1 MPSFFDT
8 IFGDLAI
15 IVGGGEGLSSIVSR
29 NFKQVI
35 AADPSRMISSGLS
48 KDLLHEGEIQ
58 YVTGN
63 NAQPG
68 MLNKK
73 CDCIILAF
81 ALSQT
86 DDPIKVIE
94 PWIGQLKDRGQ
105 IVIIEWVHTASAPE
119 YHLHVHAELLTKL
132 EESGRFTRI
141 GSRQLTRWLQ
151 SAGLHHVRQLREESS
166 KYFSKHDRA
175 MISADGVSE
184 LLKLG
189 EEKSELIEKL
199 RGGVTDLLPV
209 SIAHGTYK
217 EMIQSGE
224 LSIEQIDQDG
234 SEINSEKRP
243 VVPILKEKSTSEILS
258 TVLKE
263 FEKDSNKAA
272 KQLLESFGAKALSS
286 VHDSKLLADL
296 SGIDQLSAKHLTYV
310 LELGRRLYSEN
321 RSDVNEIHGPEDAYN
336 LLHPQMS
343 NLSREHFRGLYLN
356 VKGGV
361 IADEVISIGTL
372 TASLVHPR
380 EVYGPAIENHCHS
393 ILIAHNHPSGD
404 PNPSPEDIHITREL
418 AEAGRLLGI
427 ILTDHIIIGRDS
439 YVSMRERGHL

>member
-8 IFGDLAI
+8 IFGDTAI
-15 IVGGGEGLSSIVSR
+15 IVGGGEALSNIVSR
-29 NFKQVI
+29 NFRQVI
-35 AADPSRMISSGLS
+35 AADPSRMLSSGLS
-48 KDLLHEGEIQ
+48 KRLLREGEIQ

-63 NAQPG
+63 EAQPEK
-68 MLNKK
+68 LNTK

-81 ALSQT
+81 ALSRT
-86 DDPIKVIE
+86 DDPIRVIQ
-94 PWIGQLKDRGQ
+94 PWIEQLNDRGQ
-105 IVIIEWVHTASAPE
+105 IVIIEWAHSTDPTDSN
-119 YHLHVHAELLTKL
+119 LQVHAELLTKL
-132 EESGRFTRI
+132 EKSGRLVRM

-151 SAGLHHVRQLREESS
+151 SAGLSHVRQLREDSS
-166 KYFSKHDRA
+166 SIFSNHDRA
-175 MISADGVSE
+175 MISTEGIAE
-184 LLKLG
+184 LVKLG
-189 EEKSELIEKL
+189 EEDSPLVKQL
-199 RGGVTDLLPV
+199 RSGISDLLPV
-209 SIAHGTYK
+209 SIAHGTHK
-217 EMIQSGE
+217 ALVQTGE
-224 LSIEQIDQDG
+224 LSIGQIDQDG
-234 SEINSEKRP
+234 HNINSEKP
-243 VVPILKEKSTSEILS
+243 PSISILKEKSVSEILA

-263 FEKDSNKAA
+263 FEKDSEEAA

-286 VHDSKLLADL
+286 VQDSKLLADMI
-296 SGIDQLSAKHLTYV
+296 GIDQSTAKHLTYV
-310 LELGRRLYSEN
+310 LELGRRLYSED
-321 RSDVNEIHGPEDAYN
+321 RAEISEIHGPEDAYN
-336 LLHPQMS
+336 LLSPQMS
-343 NLSREHFRGLYLN
+343 TLTREHFRGLYLN

-380 EVYGPAIENHCHS
+380 EVYGPAIESHCHS